1 MNKKKKV
8 SNKKKK
14 SSIKKPKS
22 CNNKCDKDCS
32 REKVNGEPTKVTPC
46 KQPLNIP
53 PVPEKPLTYVDGE
66 PYPKLVFKTSL
77 WTKFLRFIG
86 LDS

>member
-1 MNKKKKV
+1 MVISVNKKKKV

-14 SSIKKPKS
+14 SSIKKSKPCTK
-22 CNNKCDKDCS
+22 KCDKVCD
-32 REKVNGEPTKVTPC
+32 REKVCGEPM
-46 KQPLNIP
+46 
-53 PVPEKPLTYVDGE
+53 PVKPLTYVNHE
-66 PYPKLVFKTSL
+66 PYPKLVFKESL

>member
-1 MNKKKKV
+1 MKKKNNNKKI
-8 SNKKKK
+8 K
-14 SSIKKPKS
+14 SSIKKSKPCTK
-22 CNNKCDKDCS
+22 KCSKVCS
-32 REKVNGEPTKVTPC
+32 REKVVGEPNKVTPC

-53 PVPEKPLTYVDGE
+53 PVPDKPLTYVDGE
-66 PYPKLVFKTSL
+66 LYPKLVFKTSL